1 MLLNL
6 LPKPLDVLRRS
17 ITQRLPNVPPRP
29 LAQLAL
35 RLGAPDTD
43 TLGERQRALALN
55 RLLHVPHA
63 LRDNLARRAA
73 LQPARQD
80 VPPRGARGHLEPEVA
95 RAVDELEHRVRRVV
109 ARAVAELVYARVAA
123 RALRVARRE
132 RLEDL
137 GREGGL
143 EEEACGFFPRGV
155 RAFLAQCDDL
165 REAKRARSPC
175 LVTLTDERGARRGP
189 FRRDVRYH
197 GLLGVWSSPVH
208 VE

>member
-35 RLGAPDTD
+35 RLGAPS

-55 RLLHVPHA
+55 RLLQVPHA
-63 LRDNLARRAA
+63 LRDQLARRAA

-109 ARAVAELVYARVAA
+109 TRAVAELVYARVAA
-123 RALRVARRE
+123 RALRVACRE

-143 EEEACGFFPRGV
+143 EEEACRFFPRGV

-165 REAKRARSPC
+165 CEAMRVRSPF
-175 LVTLTDERGARRGP
+175 LVSLTDERGARRGP
-189 FRRDVRYH
+189 SRRDVRYH
-197 GLLGVWSSPVH
+197 GPLGVWSLPVH